1 MKIAP
6 RLISYF
12 LIVLSLFI
20 TDALADE
27 VHIGVLSYRSLA
39 QTSAQWQPT
48 ADYLNSHI
56 TGSHFSIIPLYYH
69 QLELAINHKELDF
82 VLTDPEHYVTL
93 REERDISLLST
104 MTPTISGHPVDAFGG
119 VIFTLANRRD
129 INTLADVKGKTIS
142 SPDIQSL
149 GGYLAQRAALY
160 KRGVELNDLSGITF
174 TGMPHD
180 QVVWQVLAG
189 KTAIGFVRTGVL
201 EQMALEGKIQLKQ
214 IKILNLQKEFPQ
226 ALSTEL
232 YPEWPFLAMPKAAEA
247 LTKNVTLALLQI
259 QPDSPAA
266 RSGQYY
272 GFSPPGNYAKVE
284 ALMRQLNVNP
294 ETDPLFVLHDV
305 LKKYMLVLI
314 GMSLFL
320 LVLAAFTL
328 LYFARINQKLRIS
341 YAAAKKRD
349 DELRDANE
357 SLEEKVHSR
366 TKELQLSEQRSRNA
380 IAELQLQKIALNE
393 HAIVSITDVSGAMTY
408 VNDRFCLISQYS
420 KEELLG
426 KSYAMLD
433 AGIHPKEFFSHMEQV
448 ITRGEVWHEEV
459 CNRARD
465 GSLYWLDMTVVPFVD
480 EFKKPYQYIAI
491 RTDITS
497 RKKSEE
503 ASLQLSFYDT
513 LTGLPNRRLLTA
525 RLKRLLMAN
534 ARTHEH
540 GAIIYIDLDNF
551 KKLNDARGHA
561 AGNLLLIEV
570 AKRLKNCVRKEDTV
584 SRLGGDEFVLVLQS
598 LSIRNELANS
608 AAERVAQ
615 KILHKMN
622 QPYLLNGYEYYSSPS
637 IGVTLFCSGKQS
649 VDDLLKHADSAMYQS
664 KKAGRNTIRFYDP
677 HTQATLVAHHEMET
691 ALRHALK
698 NRELQLYY
706 QMQVNSSGQ
715 PIGAEALLR
724 WHHTK
729 TGIVPPDQFIPLAE
743 ATGLIVPIGLWV
755 LQTACEQLKQWQQSQ
770 TTCELVL
777 AVNVSVRQF
786 RETDFVAQVRQTLT
800 ASGINP
806 AYLKLEI
813 TESMIIDN
821 IDETIDTM
829 HALKSLGLKFSMDDF
844 GTGYSSLSIIKRLPL
859 DQLKIDRSFVN
870 DIQHDA
876 FDRAIVRTIIAM
888 AQSMK
893 LSIIAEGVETEAQHQ
908 ILLNKGCTSF
918 QGYLFGRKVPI
929 EQFEASLS
937 SKIKAADDISTS
949 LKTSAYI

>member
-1 MKIAP
+1 
-6 RLISYF
+6 
-12 LIVLSLFI
+12 
-20 TDALADE
+20 
-27 VHIGVLSYRSLA
+27 
-39 QTSAQWQPT
+39 
-48 ADYLNSHI
+48 
-56 TGSHFSIIPLYYH
+56 
-69 QLELAINHKELDF
+69 
-82 VLTDPEHYVTL
+82 
-93 REERDISLLST
+93 
-104 MTPTISGHPVDAFGG
+104 
-119 VIFTLANRRD
+119 
-129 INTLADVKGKTIS
+129 
-142 SPDIQSL
+142 
-149 GGYLAQRAALY
+149 
-160 KRGVELNDLSGITF
+160 
-174 TGMPHD
+174 
-180 QVVWQVLAG
+180 
-189 KTAIGFVRTGVL
+189 
-201 EQMALEGKIQLKQ
+201 
-214 IKILNLQKEFPQ
+214 
-226 ALSTEL
+226 
-232 YPEWPFLAMPKAAEA
+232 
-247 LTKNVTLALLQI
+247 
-259 QPDSPAA
+259 
-266 RSGQYY
+266 
-272 GFSPPGNYAKVE
+272 
-284 ALMRQLNVNP
+284 
-294 ETDPLFVLHDV
+294 
-305 LKKYMLVLI
+305 
-314 GMSLFL
+314 
-320 LVLAAFTL
+320 
-328 LYFARINQKLRIS
+328 
-341 YAAAKKRD
+341 
-349 DELRDANE
+349 
-357 SLEEKVHSR
+357 
-366 TKELQLSEQRSRNA
+366 
-380 IAELQLQKIALNE
+380 
-393 HAIVSITDVSGAMTY
+393 
-408 VNDRFCLISQYS
+408 
-420 KEELLG
+420 
-426 KSYAMLD
+426 
-433 AGIHPKEFFSHMEQV
+433 ME
-448 ITRGEVWHEEV
+448 
-459 CNRARD
+459 
-465 GSLYWLDMTVVPFVD
+465 
-480 EFKKPYQYIAI
+480 
-491 RTDITS
+491 
-497 RKKSEE
+497 
-503 ASLQLSFYDT
+503 
-513 LTGLPNRRLLTA
+513 
-525 RLKRLLMAN
+525 
-534 ARTHEH
+534 
-540 GAIIYIDLDNF
+540 
-551 KKLNDARGHA
+551 
-561 AGNLLLIEV
+561 
-570 AKRLKNCVRKEDTV
+570 
-584 SRLGGDEFVLVLQS
+584 
-598 LSIRNELANS
+598 
-608 AAERVAQ
+608 
-615 KILHKMN
+615 
-622 QPYLLNGYEYYSSPS
+622 
-637 IGVTLFCSGKQS
+637 QS

-777 AVNVSVRQF
+777 AVNISVRQF